1 MSKNIFE
8 TVVGFIVLAIAV
20 GFIIIAYKSG
30 TINYKDIKGYKVTA
44 QFTRIDGINIG
55 SDVKLSGVKVGKVI
69 SLNLDPKS
77 YNAVIELVINND
89 YKLPLDSS
97 AEIIGNGLLGDKYIS
112 LAPGADEELLKE
124 GGKIEFTQPAISFE
138 SLIARFIFGST
149 DSKKQKESGS
159 SEVNNSTDNS
169 HAANP
174 S

>member
-8 TVVGFIVLAIAV
+8 TVVGFIVLAVAV

-30 TINYKDIKGYKVTA
+30 SINYKDIKGYKVTA

-55 SDVKLSGVKVGKVI
+55 SDVKLSGVKVGNVI
-69 SLNLDPKS
+69 SLRLDPKS

-89 YKLPLDSS
+89 YKLPVDSS

-124 GGKIEFTQPAISFE
+124 GGRIEFTQPAISFE

-149 DSKKQKESGS
+149 DSNKKQKDT
-159 SEVNNSTDNS
+159 NNSSDTS